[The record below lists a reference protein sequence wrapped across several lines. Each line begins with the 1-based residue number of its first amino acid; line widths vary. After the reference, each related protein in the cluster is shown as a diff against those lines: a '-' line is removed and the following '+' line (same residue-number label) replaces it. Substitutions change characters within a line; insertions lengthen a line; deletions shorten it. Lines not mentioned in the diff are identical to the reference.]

1 MEQNSSKM
9 TYDEAVALVLKPGV
23 TVEVKPI
30 IRDRAF
36 FPKGHDGEFMYTG
49 AVKTYQLPYSNNTS
63 SYVKIFNDQKEQ
75 EAFELLMNKDRG
87 ALSIHNRDSAF
98 WIKFKVEITKEGKTL
113 DLSIIHH
120 VLEHKV
126 LMANTARIAS
136 DWASKNRP
144 GMEFAL
150 VNDVQLRE
158 ADNHR
163 ADITEKAMDFF
174 IKVRKSNSKM
184 FNVLRLLEK
193 MPPKESIDKTDF
205 LKTEILKVI
214 DQKDGGKGN
223 KIKCVTDF
231 IKIME
236 DARFENK
243 VLIYDAMDI
252 NEIKLLNGMFKITAT
267 DTIMG
272 KSIEQAA
279 EWLDLL
285 QNQEEKI
292 LLQQRVKKA

>member
-1 MEQNSSKM
+1 MEKEKM
-9 TYDEAVALVLKPGV
+9 SYDEAIALVLKPGV

-30 IRDRAF
+30 IRERAF

-49 AVKTYQLPYSNNTS
+49 VIKSYQLPYSNNTR
-63 SYVKIFNDQKEQ
+63 SYVKVFDTQEEQ
-75 EAFELLMNKDRG
+75 EAFEVLMNKDRG
-87 ALSIHNRDSAF
+87 SLNVYNRESPF
-98 WIKFKVEITKEGKTL
+98 WLKYTVDVTKEGKTL
-113 DLSIIHH
+113 DLSLVAHC
-120 VLEHKV
+120 LEHKV
-126 LMANTARIAS
+126 LQACTHRIAS
-136 DWASKNRP
+136 DWASRFKP
-144 GMEFAL
+144 GMDFAL

-205 LKTEILKVI
+205 LKTELLKVI

-292 LLQQRVKKA
+292 LLQQRVKKG

>member
-1 MEQNSSKM
+1 
-9 TYDEAVALVLKPGV
+9 
-23 TVEVKPI
+23 
-30 IRDRAF
+30 
-36 FPKGHDGEFMYTG
+36 
-49 AVKTYQLPYSNNTS
+49 
-63 SYVKIFNDQKEQ
+63 
-75 EAFELLMNKDRG
+75 
-87 ALSIHNRDSAF
+87 
-98 WIKFKVEITKEGKTL
+98 
-113 DLSIIHH
+113 
-120 VLEHKV
+120 
-126 LMANTARIAS
+126 
-136 DWASKNRP
+136 
-144 GMEFAL
+144 
-150 VNDVQLRE
+150 
-158 ADNHR
+158 
-163 ADITEKAMDFF
+163 
-174 IKVRKSNSKM
+174 
-184 FNVLRLLEK
+184 

-292 LLQQRVKKA
+292 LLQQRVKKG

>member
-1 MEQNSSKM
+1 MS
-9 TYDEAVALVLKPGV
+9 YDEAVALVLKPGV
-23 TVEVKPI
+23 TIQVKPV
-30 IRDRAF
+30 IRERAF

-49 AVKTYQLPYSNNTS
+49 VIKSYQLPYSNNTR
-63 SYVKIFNDQKEQ
+63 SYVKVFDTQEEQ
-75 EAFELLMNKDRG
+75 EAFEVLMNKERG
-87 ALSIHNRDSAF
+87 SLSIFNRESPF
-98 WIKFKVEITKEGKTL
+98 WLKYTVDVTKDGKVL
-113 DLSIIHH
+113 DLSLVAHC
-120 VLEHKV
+120 LEHK
-126 LMANTARIAS
+126 LLQACTHRIAQ
-136 DWASKNRP
+136 DWSTRHKP
-144 GMEFAL
+144 GMDFAL
-150 VNDVQLRE
+150 VNDTQLRE

-174 IKVRKSNSKM
+174 IKIRKSNSKM

-214 DQKDGGKGN
+214 DQKEVGKKN
-223 KIKCVTDF
+223 IKNINDF
-231 IKIME
+231 ITIMN

>member
-1 MEQNSSKM
+1 METTEKM
-9 TYDEAVALVLKPGV
+9 TYDQAEALALKPGV
-23 TVEVKPI
+23 TVQIKPV
-30 IRDRAF
+30 IRERAF
-36 FPKGHDGEFMYTG
+36 FPKGHDGEFMFTG
-49 AVKTYQLPYSNNTS
+49 TVKGYQLPYSNNTNG
-63 SYVKIFNDQKEQ
+63 YVKIFDSQREQ
-75 EAFELLMNKDRG
+75 EAFEILMNKDRG
-87 ALSIHNRDSAF
+87 SMSINNRDNPF
-98 WIKFKVEITKEGKTL
+98 WLKFKVEITKDGKVL
-113 DLSIIHH
+113 DLSLVNHA
-120 VLEHKV
+120 LQYKV
-126 LMANTARIAS
+126 LMANSTRIAP
-136 DWASKNRP
+136 DWASRHKP
-144 GMEFAL
+144 GIEFAL
-150 VNDVQLRE
+150 VDDTQLRE

-214 DQKDGGKGN
+214 DQKEVGKKG
-223 KIKCVTDF
+223 IKGISDF

-236 DARFENK
+236 DPRFENK

-279 EWLDLL
+279 EFLDLL

-292 LLQQRVKKA
+292 LLQQRVKK